1 MFVAFVILLSTF
13 STFGVSSSP
22 LCPNATLNGTD
33 VDGDFFEDVLLP
45 HALEHH
51 DAIGG
56 KDVRPRETFNDILN
70 ILC

>member
-1 MFVAFVILLSTF
+1 MFVVFVVLLSTF

-22 LCPNATLNGTD
+22 LCPNATLNGTN

-45 HALEHH
+45 RALEHH

-70 ILC
+70 IL